1 MKCAAQ
7 PDRVDLS
14 VGLPGRA
21 IPSATRNRFAT
32 SLIIAIALC
41 ATAARNGAT
50 GAAAGGIAEPHKSIS
65 LLTADDP
72 IAPSPET
79 RAGVLVAET
88 LPSPAAG
95 LMRATGM

>member
-7 PDRVDLS
+7 PRVDLS
-14 VGLPGRA
+14 VGTAGRTLA
-21 IPSATRNRFAT
+21 SATRNRFAT
-32 SLIIAIALC
+32 SLIVAIALW
-41 ATAARNGAT
+41 ATAARNGASE
-50 GAAAGGIAEPHKSIS
+50 AAADEIAEPHKSIV

-79 RAGVLVAET
+79 RAGVLVAEI

-95 LMRATGM
+95 LERASGL